1 MSDKIS
7 VKEAAA
13 LWGVT
18 ERRITGL
25 CREGRI
31 KGAEKNGKS
40 WLIPVDAEKPVDK
53 RIRTGEYKKD
63 RIQER
68 NGIFKPIRRRY

>member
-1 MSDKIS
+1 M
-7 VKEAAA
+7 
-13 LWGVT
+13 T

-40 WLIPVDAEKPVDK
+40 WLIPVDAEKPVGK

>member
-31 KGAEKNGKS
+31 SGAEKNGKS
-40 WLIPVDAEKPVDK
+40 WLIPTD
-53 RIRTGEYKKD
+53 T
-63 RIQER
+63 
-68 NGIFKPIRRRY
+68 